1 MSVKMLLATIAIV
14 KCKNLD
20 KRGCFFLKKKKKK
33 THVTMKLEKGSGQN
47 VVSSVVN

>member
-20 KRGCFFLKKKKKK
+20 KRGFFFLKKKKKM
-33 THVTMKLEKGSGQN
+33 HVTMKLEKGSGQN